1 MNKIR
6 KCCIEK
12 ETLVAIRG
20 QSRNIEI
27 VASKLKTDLLVGVV
41 TLARM
46 VKLLLTVR
54 RLANTCIK
62 EAERRKSEREQVN
75 SRISL
80 NSNSASH
87 AKQLA
92 LIIYCLPDTTE
103 AYLSKRGDYEIF
115 SMTAERGKSSTSKWG
130 GKIL

>member
-1 MNKIR
+1 M
-6 KCCIEK
+6 
-12 ETLVAIRG
+12 AIRG
-20 QSRNIEI
+20 QSRNKEI

-54 RLANTCIK
+54 RLANTCVK
-62 EAERRKSEREQVN
+62 EAERKREN

-80 NSNSASH
+80 NSNSANH
-87 AKQLA
+87 DKQLA
-92 LIIYCLPDTTE
+92 LIYCLPDTTE

-115 SMTAERGKSSTSKWG
+115 SMTGERGKSSSSKWEE
-130 GKIL
+130 KKNILVKCL